1 MTPSA
6 EQLRIEGDDRP
17 LTQRPTSVGAQNIE
31 RASATSLSV
40 TNVALGSGHEK
51 EPSDMT
57 PPLTINVF
65 TAPEKALVGERPR
78 PFGPPLA
85 FDPGTS
91 TLIFGENDAVL
102 VDTLSTVAEAE
113 ALARWV
119 ALHHRNLTTIYITHG
134 HIDHFAGL
142 SVLLKQFPDA
152 RAIATPESVDLIR
165 KDRPQWDYFRK
176 LFGGQLP
183 ASITLPEPYDE
194 SSFTLEGH
202 EVRIIE
208 QGRTDAVGTTSLH
221 VPSIDLIVAGDVV
234 YNQCHMYVG
243 DTTPESRANWIA
255 ALDRLAA
262 LNPKT
267 VVAGHK
273 KPGAPDSPAAIE
285 QTKRYLTDFGRLQES
300 TSSDQELYDAMTELY
315 PDWVSHQAWLMFTF
329 SR

>member
-1 MTPSA
+1 
-6 EQLRIEGDDRP
+6 
-17 LTQRPTSVGAQNIE
+17 
-31 RASATSLSV
+31 
-40 TNVALGSGHEK
+40 
-51 EPSDMT
+51 MT
-57 PPLTINVF
+57 PPLSINVF

-113 ALARWV
+113 ALAGWV

-152 RAIATPESVDLIR
+152 RAIATPKSVDLIR

-183 ASITLPEPYDE
+183 ASITLPEPFDDD
-194 SSFTLEGH
+194 SFTLEGH
-202 EVRIIE
+202 ELRIIE
-208 QGRTDAVGTTSLH
+208 QGRTDAVDTTSLH
-221 VPSIDLIVAGDVV
+221 VPSIEVVVAGDVV

-262 LNPKT
+262 LNPKM

-273 KPGAPDSPAAIE
+273 KPGAPDSPAAME
-285 QTKRYLTDFGRLQES
+285 ATKRYLTDFGRLQES

-329 SR
+329 NPTPGR